1 METERAELVEIEA
14 AVSACNDVAVSDH
27 IRIALVRDLKPIAEN
42 LAEYALAASRVVVND
57 QPSAEQANQL
67 CIAMAADIATVKGHE
82 VLGRITDGLHKLHRR
97 WTGLR
102 DMFCAPLE
110 ANRRVVKSAIIQWQE
125 AERLKAEALQRKLQA
140 EADAKAERE
149 RQALLKKAEAVKT
162 PELKESYREQA
173 AQVATP
179 TVAVEA
185 PKSDLR
191 ISHRWR
197 VQAIQLDA
205 FFNALAHDASLRGY
219 VKIEETKME
228 RSKAINPNL

>member
-1 METERAELVEIEA
+1 METESTELVEIEA
-14 AVSACNDVAVSDH
+14 AVAACNAMAVPDP
-27 IRIALVRDLKPIAEN
+27 IRVALVRDLKPIADR
-42 LAEYALAASRVVVND
+42 LAEYASAASRVVVND
-57 QPSAEQANQL
+57 QTSAEQANQL

-110 ANRRVVKSAIIQWQE
+110 ANRRVVKGAIIQWQE
-125 AERLKAEALQRKLQA
+125 AECRKAEALQRKLQA

-149 RQALLKKAEAVKT
+149 RQALLKKAEAVKSHAAKANY
-162 PELKESYREQA
+162 LEQA
-173 AQVATP
+173 TQVVTP

-191 ISHRWR
+191 VSHRWKVR
-197 VQAIQLDA
+197 DIDYDA
-205 FFNALAHDASLRGY
+205 FFKALTASQLADDPELQLVAYLLLQIWDRDF
-219 VKIEETKME
+219 
-228 RSKAINPNL
+228 